1 MSNNTHTLITAT
13 VVSTS
18 GCRRMSWVF
27 HMCLFIMVTSRE
39 EEEEPEHCHNY
50 CSCTISPPFKINI
63 IIHVNIKNIV

>member
-18 GCRRMSWVF
+18 DYRRMSWVF
-27 HMCLFIMVTSRE
+27 HMRLFIMVTSRE
-39 EEEEPEHCHNY
+39 EEEPEHYHNY